1 MGFEWDE
8 AKRQRNIEC
17 HGVDFVD
24 VVPLFDDPG
33 ADVFE
38 DTRKN
43 YGEQRFILL
52 GVILGRLFQIVFTRR
67 GDRIRIISARRG
79 NKREERIYEQ
89 KKHHKSGD
97 DG

>member
-1 MGFEWDE
+1 M
-8 AKRQRNIEC
+8 
-17 HGVDFVD
+17 DFVD
-24 VVPLFDDPG
+24 VLSLFADPG

-52 GVILGRLFQIVFTRR
+52 GIISERLFQIVFTRR

-89 KKHHKSGD
+89 KKHHQGGN